1 MAGRT
6 PLLDAKGDQ
15 TVDRDRPV
23 DCGRFLVAI
32 KIYLPHQY
40 EEQLFVWQKVLDPP
54 TSAKKPSPTW
64 R

>member
-15 TVDRDRPV
+15 TVDPDRTV

-40 EEQLFVWQKVLDPP
+40 EKQLLV
-54 TSAKKPSPTW
+54 
-64 R
+64 